1 MKQKILIYQRK
12 QMINIMR
19 NKNYK
24 VGDKVEYYYF
34 AKGGYHYGHGFVKKV
49 IKNFFNTKYVI
60 QLYKET
66 DIHVCRTSQI
76 ISKVKS
82 QKQD

>member
-12 QMINIMR
+12 QMTNIMR

-49 IKNFFNTKYVI
+49 IKNLFSAKYVI
-60 QLYKET
+60 QLYRET
-66 DIHVCRTSQI
+66 DVHACDANQI
-76 ISKVKS
+76 ITKVKP
-82 QKQD
+82 KTED